1 VRDRAA
7 TMEILIV
14 KLSAIGDVIHTLPA
28 LTALRR
34 HYPNAQIDWLVESA
48 AADLVQGHAA
58 LSRVLIWRRREFVK
72 LLKAGRLPTA
82 VRLFS
87 SLLLQLRDTRYDLIL
102 DFQALLKSSLWIFLA
117 RGRRKAGF
125 GQGMEHSENSHLFLN
140 ERIPAISM
148 EIHALDRGLSLLQ
161 ALGIPD
167 MQVLY
172 DLPIG
177 EKDAGAALQLLL
189 ENGVRLDQPLVAI
202 NPVAK
207 WSTKLW
213 TAKRFEELA
222 ERLLEKGF
230 QVAFTGSKEDRALID
245 EMAGTLGSSVARL
258 DGRTSLKVLAAV
270 YRLASA
276 VVSTDTGPM
285 HLAAAAGTPVVALF
299 GPTAPWRTGPYGQGH
314 VVLRAGVSCSPC
326 FSRSCKTAEFEPM
339 ACMNRITVEQVVEAV
354 VRLAAERKSRAGQMR
369 RCQSPGPGGVVSL
382 EPHKTSKQ

>member
-1 VRDRAA
+1 MRDHAV
-7 TMEILIV
+7 TMKILIV

-34 HYPNAQIDWLVESA
+34 QYPDAQIDWLVESA

-58 LSRVLIWRRREFVK
+58 VDRVLIWRRREFVK
-72 LLKAGRLPTA
+72 LLKAGRLGSA
-82 VRLFS
+82 SGLFL
-87 SLLLQLRDTRYDLIL
+87 SLLQQLRNTRYDLIL

-125 GQGMEHSENSHLFLN
+125 GQGMEHSEKSHIFLN
-140 ERIPAISM
+140 ERVPAISM
-148 EIHALDRGLSLLQ
+148 EIHALDRGLRLLQ

-172 DLPIG
+172 NLPIG
-177 EKDAGAALQLLL
+177 KEDEEVAQELLAAG
-189 ENGVRLDQPLVAI
+189 GVRPDQPFVAI

-207 WSTKLW
+207 WPTKLW

-222 ERLLEKGF
+222 GRLVEKGF
-230 QVAFTGSKEDRALID
+230 QVVFTGSEEDRALID
-245 EMAGTLGSSVARL
+245 EMAGTLGSSVIRL
-258 DGRTSLKVLAAV
+258 EGRTSLKVLAAV
-270 YRLASA
+270 YRSASV

-285 HLAAAAGTPVVALF
+285 HLAAAVGTPVVALF

-314 VVLRAGVSCSPC
+314 IVLRAGVSCSPC
-326 FSRSCKTAEFEPM
+326 FSRSCETAEFEPM

-354 VRLAAERKSRAGQMR
+354 VRKDAERKSRTGQR
-369 RCQSPGPGGVVSL
+369 EQG
-382 EPHKTSKQ
+382 

>member
-1 VRDRAA
+1 MSAGEVRGHAA
-7 TMEILIV
+7 TMKILIV

-34 HYPNAQIDWLVESA
+34 HFPNAQIDWLVESA

-72 LLKAGRLPTA
+72 LLKAGRLPSA

-87 SLLLQLRDTRYDLIL
+87 SLLLHLRDTRYDLIL

-125 GQGMEHSENSHLFLN
+125 GQGMEHSEKSHLFLN
-140 ERIPAISM
+140 ERISAISM

-161 ALGIPD
+161 ALGISNS
-167 MQVLY
+167 QVLY

-177 EKDAGAALQLLL
+177 KKDEGEAQQLLAVS
-189 ENGVRLDQPLVAI
+189 GIGLDQPFVAI

-207 WSTKLW
+207 WPTKLW
-213 TAKRFEELA
+213 AAERFRELA
-222 ERLLEKGF
+222 ERLSKKGF
-230 QVAFTGSKEDRALID
+230 QVAFTGSKEDRPLID
-245 EMAGTLGSSVARL
+245 EIALRLGSSVIRL

-270 YRLASA
+270 YRAASV

-285 HLAAAAGTPVVALF
+285 HLAAAVGTPVVALF
-299 GPTAPWRTGPYGQGH
+299 GPTAPWRTGPYGEGH

-326 FSRSCKTAEFEPM
+326 FGKSCKTAELEPM
-339 ACMNRITVEQVVEAV
+339 ACMNRITVEHVVEAV
-354 VRLAAERKSRAGQMR
+354 ARLEAEKKSRAGQR
-369 RCQSPGPGGVVSL
+369 EQGGNSKAY
-382 EPHKTSKQ
+382 EPPMG